1 MKWKDT
7 NEITDQE
14 EIQKEEYF
22 DEEQYSP
29 WAKQTESANGGPL
42 KKIPAVFLLLCL
54 SIVTCVAALLILL
67 FSGRGGT
74 LPDKQLYALE
84 SRVQQLEDRLD
95 KYEAIDEKVTR
106 IWEQAK
112 SFEKF
117 KDRFD
122 RTEASMSLRMDHL
135 TMSLENLQK
144 QSSKAKQPP
153 AQNPENLE
161 NLQKYLNKPEQPS
174 EKPPEQEASE
184 TKQSPAQTGAES
196 QTEYHTIVK
205 GDTVYSISRQYNLPV
220 ETLLKLNGLNNDDVL
235 NLKVGQ
241 KLIVRQSNQA
251 P

>member
-1 MKWKDT
+1 MKWKDGSET
-7 NEITDQE
+7 TDQE

-29 WAKQTESANGGPL
+29 WAKKTETANGGPL
-42 KKIPAVFLLLCL
+42 KKIPTVFLLLCL
-54 SIVTCVAALLILL
+54 AIVTCVAALLILL
-67 FSGRGGT
+67 FSGRAGT
-74 LPDKQLYALE
+74 SPENQVNALE
-84 SRVQQLEDRLD
+84 ARVQQLEDRLD

-144 QSSKAKQPP
+144 QSSRSKQAPVQNLENIQKYLIKPNGSPEVPSEPQAPATEQPP
-153 AQNPENLE
+153 AQND
-161 NLQKYLNKPEQPS
+161 
-174 EKPPEQEASE
+174 
-184 TKQSPAQTGAES
+184 AQ
-196 QTEYHTIVK
+196 QTQYHTIVK
-205 GDTVYSISRQYNLPV
+205 GDTVYSISRKYNLPV
-220 ETLLKLNGLNNDDVL
+220 EALLKMNNLDKDDVM

-241 KLIVRQSNQA
+241 KLIVRESNEAQ
-251 P
+251 